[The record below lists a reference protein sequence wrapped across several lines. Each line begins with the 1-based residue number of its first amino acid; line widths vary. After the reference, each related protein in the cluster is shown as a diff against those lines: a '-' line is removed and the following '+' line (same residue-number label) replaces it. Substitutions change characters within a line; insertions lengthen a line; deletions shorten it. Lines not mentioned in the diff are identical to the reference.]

1 MKYIISESRLLS
13 VIHKFLDKKIPNP
26 QVVKGIIYWGEPGNS
41 NLVLDIENKLLL
53 VGQFYIDSVSNVF
66 GISERESIS
75 IIKKYFQ
82 NKGYEI
88 DRVV

>member
-1 MKYIISESRLLS
+1 
-13 VIHKFLDKKIPNP
+13 
-26 QVVKGIIYWGEPGNS
+26 VVKGIIYWGEPGNS